1 MPDLNDE
8 LFKESKPV
16 EPQYKPPA
24 ASSEYDGSVGYI
36 QTVPLTGI
44 PSHDEILREWGY
56 DPNEVAIVGNP
67 RVSRWQ
73 QKSKKD
79 SEPIWLQAYKFTI
92 VPKLNAAMPDI
103 EALVAWA
110 KAKKPQPATT
120 VNPYWFVFQAG
131 DQQLGKRSR
140 EGSTEQIVQRFLESV
155 EGARNEFKS
164 LKRYGIEGIQ
174 ISMPGDCIEGNQS
187 QGGRNVWLTQEAITE
202 QVRIFRRLLYHTV
215 ERLAPLADQ
224 VIVTVVNGNH
234 DEADRR
240 LNYYPGD
247 GWATHTAEAVA
258 ERMADNPGAFGHVKM
273 ICPDKWRG
281 AVTVEVGDTVVG
293 IVHGHQWG
301 KNKSFDWLA
310 NQAVNRHPVG
320 GAQVLQ
326 HGHYHEWSVRTNKH
340 VTIVQSP
347 TFEVAS
353 DYLID
358 KQGSTAKRGAV
369 IYLVRA
375 GEISK
380 MSLV

>member
-1 MPDLNDE
+1 MSDLNEE
-8 LFKESKPV
+8 LFAEAKPV
-16 EPQYKPPA
+16 EPQYKPPP
-24 ASSEYDGSVGYI
+24 ASSEYDGSIGYI

-44 PSHDEILREWGY
+44 PAHDDILREWGY
-56 DPNEVAIVGNP
+56 DPNEVAIIGNP

-79 SEPIWLQAYKFTI
+79 DEPIWLQAYKFTI

-103 EALVAWA
+103 EALVARA
-110 KAKKPQPATT
+110 RAKKSKPSTL
-120 VNPYWFVFQAG
+120 VNPFWYVFQAG
-131 DQQLGKRSR
+131 DQQIGKRSR

-155 EGARNEFKS
+155 EGARDEFKS
-164 LKRYGIEGIQ
+164 LKRHGIEGIQ

-187 QGGRNVWLTQEAITE
+187 QGGRNAWLTQETITE

-215 ERLAPLADQ
+215 ERLSPLADQ

-258 ERMADNPGAFGHVKM
+258 ERMADNPDAFGHVKM
-273 ICPDKWRG
+273 IWPDKWRG
-281 AVTVEVGDTVVG
+281 AVAVDVGDTVVG

-310 NQAVNRHPVG
+310 SQAVNRHPVG

-347 TFEVAS
+347 TFEVSS

-358 KQGSTAKRGAV
+358 KAGSTAKRGAV
-369 IYLVRA
+369 VYLMRS
-375 GEISK
+375 GEVSK